1 VYGGSRS
8 ALEAD
13 PCSALYAHP
22 PAAMPRAKPSLSGY
36 CASRHLLRNLDDAR
50 ELRRNQLAA
59 GYFCSPS
66 RSRRRTPDEDRRS
79 LERICGLV
87 REALGALYAERE
99 DDRDGARLGRMH
111 AALLRC
117 EIDRQP
123 PELVAA
129 ELGLSERQLR
139 RERSA
144 AHDAFLRS
152 FRRVADAEHLPAIV
166 GADIA
171 QLRLAEAVEL
181 HAIGK
186 SSLGLSVFASIAAT
200 APHTATRI
208 EALCL
213 ATEAELDAGRLAE
226 AQTLVA
232 EVNAVVALHGDK
244 LCESDQAL
252 FAEHVEYLEW
262 SLRWQFG
269 IGAGAAMRPPSIVTD
284 LRARNDPSEGR
295 RALCARALAAFASQR
310 WEVGDVQQ
318 GREAVRVGQNA
329 LPSLRGRVKERLALM
344 HVDAQLSALRSGP
357 ADGGHPQFLAAEQL
371 AAKAGHVR
379 PLLATRAERLGIEA
393 ERTQHPDRSFDD
405 LLSAFARTERSSM
418 SRTLGHVAC
427 VIVQWERDA
436 IRGARAADIAE
447 ELPPS
452 GSTTRLLARAMRS
465 QRAIATGR
473 HAEARALAEGV
484 RSDAARIG
492 NNRLRGSAERDL
504 ATIALLQGRPRDAR
518 RLIRDA
524 LPALERYGSRIALA
538 DAFAIAR
545 RLGVN

>member
-1 VYGGSRS
+1 
-8 ALEAD
+8 
-13 PCSALYAHP
+13 
-22 PAAMPRAKPSLSGY
+22 MPRAKPSLSGY

-50 ELRRNQLAA
+50 ELRRNPLAA
-59 GYFCSPS
+59 GYFCSTS

-87 REALGALYAERE
+87 RDALGALYADGER
-99 DDRDGARLGRMH
+99 DRDATSLGRMH

-144 AHDAFLRS
+144 AHDTFLRS
-152 FRRVADAEHLPAIV
+152 FRRVADAERLPAIV
-166 GADIA
+166 GSDIA

-226 AQTLVA
+226 AQTLVGEA
-232 EVNAVVALHGDK
+232 NAVVALHGEK
-244 LCESDQAL
+244 LSDSDRAL

-269 IGAGAAMRPPSIVTD
+269 IGAGAAMRPPSIVSNLATTHD
-284 LRARNDPSEGR
+284 CSERR
-295 RALCARALAAFASQR
+295 RALRVRALAAFASQR
-310 WEVGDVQQ
+310 WDVGDISQ
-318 GREAVRVGQNA
+318 GRDAISLAQRVLSS
-329 LPSLRGRVKERLALM
+329 LPASRVKERLAVM
-344 HVDAQLSALRSGP
+344 QADAQLNGFRGVSAGE
-357 ADGGHPQFLAAEQL
+357 GYPQLLAVEEFAS
-371 AAKAGHVR
+371 KAGHVR
-379 PLLATRAERLGIEA
+379 PLLATRAERLGIET
-393 ERTQHPDRSFDD
+393 ERARRADGAFDH
-405 LLSAFARTERSSM
+405 LLVAFAITERSSM
-418 SRTLGHVAC
+418 LRTLAHVSC
-427 VIVQWERDA
+427 VITQWERDA
-436 IRGARAADIAE
+436 ARGERAAAMAE
-447 ELPPS
+447 ELAPS
-452 GSTTRLLARAMRS
+452 GASTGLLARAVRS
-465 QRAIATGR
+465 QRAISAGR
-473 HAEARALAEGV
+473 HAEAGVIAESV
-484 RSDAARIG
+484 RSDAARLG
-492 NNRLRGSAERDL
+492 NSRLRGAAERDL
-504 ATIALLQGRPRDAR
+504 ATIALLQRRPRDAR

-538 DAFAIAR
+538 DAFEIAR
-545 RLGVN
+545 RVGVN